1 MSEAPAEAH
10 TPGSRLR
17 FERERLGI
25 SLQQAADD
33 MKLDTW
39 ALEALEGDDYERIG
53 PAVYAKGH
61 LKKYA
66 SLLGVPG
73 TEILGA
79 YEHLKSRSSEP
90 AVGAQRGLIAR
101 ALLTPLPWPKI
112 AGGVAFAF
120 VAALIWWKPWQRTP
134 SKPATTASLVPS
146 TAQGSAPAEAPPP
159 PPPPPRSEAPPPPQP
174 KSDAPPGGALGFG
187 PGAGALPLPVSPAAA
202 GETAA
207 QAFGVAGASSSA
219 SGAGSFTAALGSAP
233 RAGTAGGTAAHPM
246 RTALATPATY
256 APTAAFG
263 RARLRMAFSAD
274 SWVDVRDAAG
284 RRLYTG
290 RGRANT
296 VRSVGGSAPL
306 RVYIGFASGVQL
318 QVNEHAVAIG
328 PQFLNGD
335 IARFQAGADG
345 VLRRDPAS
353 GTLPGGAAAPGAGAG
368 TPGVATP
375 GVATP
380 GVATPGRYSR
390 NDQTGG

>member
-1 MSEAPAEAH
+1 
-10 TPGSRLR
+10 
-17 FERERLGI
+17 
-25 SLQQAADD
+25 
-33 MKLDTW
+33 
-39 ALEALEGDDYERIG
+39 
-53 PAVYAKGH
+53 
-61 LKKYA
+61 
-66 SLLGVPG
+66 
-73 TEILGA
+73 
-79 YEHLKSRSSEP
+79 
-90 AVGAQRGLIAR
+90 
-101 ALLTPLPWPKI
+101 
-112 AGGVAFAF
+112 
-120 VAALIWWKPWQRTP
+120 
-134 SKPATTASLVPS
+134 
-146 TAQGSAPAEAPPP
+146 
-159 PPPPPRSEAPPPPQP
+159 
-174 KSDAPPGGALGFG
+174 
-187 PGAGALPLPVSPAAA
+187 
-202 GETAA
+202 
-207 QAFGVAGASSSA
+207 
-219 SGAGSFTAALGSAP
+219 
-233 RAGTAGGTAAHPM
+233 M

-380 GVATPGRYSR
+380 GRYSR